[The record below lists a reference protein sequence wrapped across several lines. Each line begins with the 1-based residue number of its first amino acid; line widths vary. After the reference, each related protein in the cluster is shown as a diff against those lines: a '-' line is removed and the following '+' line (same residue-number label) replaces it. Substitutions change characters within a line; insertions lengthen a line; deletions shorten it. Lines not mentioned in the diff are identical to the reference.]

1 VRAWLVGVRIVDLE
15 SLGRTF
21 CESSKDR
28 STARRATLAMRAPPS
43 AALRVRVMQQPSP
56 RFASLRARK
65 RQLDVFSRSSRVRY
79 FCKPKH
85 TTIRLR
91 MVHVTCPECGEEVS
105 PPSSTCS
112 KCDAPPANASRAA
125 TPQSVSA
132 QRHKTHPVTWV
143 VTAAI
148 IPLLCWDAWQTYKE
162 ARLSMMSVD
171 AKFARVARES
181 GHPPRLDEQLP
192 DPLPVKRAW
201 IDKTTPAAIPAQI
214 AK

>member
-1 VRAWLVGVRIVDLE
+1 
-15 SLGRTF
+15 
-21 CESSKDR
+21 
-28 STARRATLAMRAPPS
+28 M
-43 AALRVRVMQQPSP
+43 
-56 RFASLRARK
+56 
-65 RQLDVFSRSSRVRY
+65 
-79 FCKPKH
+79 
-85 TTIRLR
+85 
-91 MVHVTCPECGEEVS
+91 
-105 PPSSTCS
+105 
-112 KCDAPPANASRAA
+112 

-181 GHPPRLDEQLP
+181 GHTPRLDEQLP
-192 DPLPVKRAW
+192 DQLPVERAW
-201 IDKTTPAAIPAQI
+201 IDKTTPAAIPAQL